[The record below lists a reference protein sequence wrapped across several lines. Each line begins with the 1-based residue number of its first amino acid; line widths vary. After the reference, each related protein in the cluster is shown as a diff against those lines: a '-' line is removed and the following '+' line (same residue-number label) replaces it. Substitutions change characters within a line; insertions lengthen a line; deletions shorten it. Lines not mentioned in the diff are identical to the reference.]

1 MPEMKTKVLDDVEEA
16 LMNASE
22 SDGTVWMDVILTGRV
37 VWLDKNI
44 YIISKMIV
52 ENWYYVE
59 MRANVS
65 Y

>member
-37 VWLDKNI
+37 VWLDTNI

-52 ENWYYVE
+52 EN
-59 MRANVS
+59 
-65 Y
+65 